1 MRTLHS
7 GGGTIAVVCGAAL
20 CVAAAAAGRPAAA
33 QRGGA
38 RPSSVE
44 RRVEQLNRQGEQYE
58 RDKLRRDLEGGE
70 AADDPR
76 ERKRS
81 QAVAAQV
88 REDFEHLQAA
98 YNRIVLAM
106 ASKEGFQEQS
116 IMPDLA
122 EIKKCSTRLKGNLAL
137 PRPKGE
143 GHKEPREAA
152 AQPARLEESLMVLRR
167 HIYSFVTNPLFEA
180 PGVLDVEQATKAGR
194 DLDRIIE
201 LSEELRKGAD
211 RAKKSEH

>member
-1 MRTLHS
+1 MRSLHA
-7 GGGTIAVVCGAAL
+7 GGKVIAVACCAAL
-20 CVAAAAAGRPAAA
+20 CVVCAPGGRVAA

-70 AADDPR
+70 PGADPR

-81 QAVAAQV
+81 QVAAAQV

-106 ASKEGFQEQS
+106 AAKEGLDEES
-116 IMPDLA
+116 ILPALD
-122 EIKKCSTRLKGNLAL
+122 EIKKCSSRLKGNLAL
-137 PRPKGE
+137 PRPKGD
-143 GHKEPREAA
+143 GDNRDAREAPP
-152 AQPARLEESLMVLRR
+152 PARLEESLMVLRK

-201 LSEELRKGAD
+201 LSDGLRKSAD
-211 RAKKSEH
+211 RVKKDDH